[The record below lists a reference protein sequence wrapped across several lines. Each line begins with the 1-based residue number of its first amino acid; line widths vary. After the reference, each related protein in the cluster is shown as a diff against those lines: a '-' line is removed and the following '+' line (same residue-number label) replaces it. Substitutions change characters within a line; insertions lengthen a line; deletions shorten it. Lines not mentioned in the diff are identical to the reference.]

1 MNKHHAVVWMDHH
14 EAHVLV
20 FDKEHMEKELIKSR
34 SHHHHQGK
42 APDMKAFFTEVS
54 LALGEVDHALLTGP
68 SSARVEFQE
77 WCKIH
82 SPQTAKRIVDSLKSD
97 HPSDGQ
103 VVAMAKKYFIKY
115 DNTH

>member
-77 WCKIH
+77 WCKLH
-82 SPQTAKRIVDSLKSD
+82 AHQVASKIVESIKCD
-97 HPSDGQ
+97 HPSDPQ
-103 VVAMAKKYFIKY
+103 VLAMGRQYFQKF
-115 DNTH
+115 DLFH

>member
-1 MNKHHAVVWMDHH
+1 MSTFHAVVWMDHS
-14 EAHVLV
+14 ESHVLM
-20 FDKEHMEKELIKSR
+20 FDKEHIEKELIKSK
-34 SHHHHQGK
+34 SHHKHQGK
-42 APDMKAFFTEVS
+42 SQDMLAFFKSVS
-54 LALGEVDHALLTGP
+54 DALESTHEILLTGP
-68 SSARVEFQE
+68 SSTRVEFQE